1 MVHVHVHAQIRAIY
15 WNIAVSPKR
24 LVLEQKGHQFCPPLI
39 NPTLLLLNK
48 MRWRNEGKSN
58 FKKRFTNRNMQ
69 MSFLTWYYSCLTMIC
84 KYIYYILYTATL
96 KNHYS
101 SRMVI
106 IYIYWNTAVSPKR
119 LVLEQ
124 KGHYFCPPLINP
136 SVLIIYR
143 IMRINKG
150 KSKFFWKLTDHNMQ
164 MSFLV
169 YDNFLA

>member
-48 MRWRNEGKSN
+48 MRWRNEVKSN
-58 FKKRFTNRNMQ
+58 FKKQFTNRNMQ
-69 MSFLTWYYSCLTMIC
+69 MSFSTWYYSCLTIIC